1 MFRLKIIF
9 SPLFR
14 SSKGMTLAE
23 VLMATFILTAAI
35 GGTLLF
41 FSQAMISAELS
52 RDVTLATSHAEYIL
66 EEMQQSNTL
75 EEIVT
80 KDWNQFAVEKGLNT
94 LSGETVA
101 VRFMNEF
108 SNPVDVQVTVGWM
121 KGERASKVA
130 LDTKI
135 TK

>member
-1 MFRLKIIF
+1 
-9 SPLFR
+9 
-14 SSKGMTLAE
+14 
-23 VLMATFILTAAI
+23 MAAFILTAAI

-66 EEMQQSNTL
+66 EEMQQSNAL

-101 VRFMNEF
+101 VRFTNEF

-121 KGERASKVA
+121 KGERASKVT